1 VKLKSFSLCVAAV
14 LTAGAFG
21 FANAAVID
29 FEAGPYGGQPNG
41 FSAAGVPGVTF
52 TDTQGDDLEVQ
63 NFGNQSDGY
72 ALGVNGDDTSALRID
87 FGSAIDYLSIDFG
100 NDDPGYAS
108 AGDLALLTVFYGG
121 VQVGQTTTVFNLDDM
136 MNQSVVMSGVDFDS
150 ATFVYADSTLNPI
163 NLIEIV
169 DNVTFDQVAAVPE
182 PKAFG
187 LLALGLGFLA
197 LVGLDVARRKKRT

>member
-1 VKLKSFSLCVAAV
+1 VKLKSFSLCVAVV

-29 FEAGPYGGQPNG
+29 FEAGPYGDQPNG
-41 FSAAGVPGVTF
+41 FSATGVPGVTF
-52 TDTQGDDLEVQ
+52 TDTLGAGLMVQDYGD
-63 NFGNQSDGY
+63 QSDGY
-72 ALGVNGDDTSALRID
+72 GLAVHWDDTSALRID
-87 FGSAIDYLSIDFG
+87 FGSAINYLSIDFG
-100 NDDPGYAS
+100 NDDPDYAS

-121 VQVGQTTTVFNLDDM
+121 LQVGQTTTVFNRDDL

-150 ATFVYADSTLNPI
+150 ATFVYADSALNPI

-182 PKAFG
+182 PKGFG

-197 LVGLDVARRKKRT
+197 LVGMDVAGRKRWT